1 MVALPN
7 PRRPRFLAD
16 AEPQPVTKVAF
27 PGDSSPETSLPF
39 DAQSKPTGEDFSPSA
54 TPSAVSPPLKP
65 AIPEPPLGIPPSIP
79 TERPADL
86 LPSLAPAAP
95 VVVFPEEKLEAL
107 FSTIENL
114 RLLSEKLAEQAR
126 SDALELAFQ
135 IAKRVLESEVRTNP
149 EPLFKLVRSAIQR
162 IGEARV
168 INIRLSP
175 EDASTFE
182 SENGA
187 QKVGARLAQIN
198 VVADSSLE
206 RGDCVLDS
214 DMGMVDG
221 RLQNRLAELR
231 RSVESAL
238 EGDAA

>member
-1 MVALPN
+1 MA
-7 PRRPRFLAD
+7 
-16 AEPQPVTKVAF
+16 
-27 PGDSSPETSLPF
+27 
-39 DAQSKPTGEDFSPSA
+39 
-54 TPSAVSPPLKP
+54 
-65 AIPEPPLGIPPSIP
+65 
-79 TERPADL
+79 
-86 LPSLAPAAP
+86 
-95 VVVFPEEKLEAL
+95 FPEEKLEAL

-114 RLLSEKLAEQAR
+114 RLLSAKLAEQAR

-135 IAKRVLESEVRTNP
+135 IAKRILESEVRTNP
-149 EPLFKLVRSAIQR
+149 EPLFKLIRSAIRR
-162 IGEARV
+162 ISEART

-175 EDASTFE
+175 EDASAFE
-182 SENGA
+182 LENGA

-198 VVADSSLE
+198 VVADPSLE

-214 DMGMVDG
+214 DLGMVDG